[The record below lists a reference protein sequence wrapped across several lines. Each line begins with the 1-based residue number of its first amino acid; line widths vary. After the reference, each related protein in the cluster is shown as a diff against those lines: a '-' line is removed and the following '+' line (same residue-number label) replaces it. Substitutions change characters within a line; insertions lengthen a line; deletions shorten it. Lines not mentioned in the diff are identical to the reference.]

1 MANDLKKL
9 YELQEKAKTF
19 ERIGSEDR
27 ALELYLEIHATCNP
41 NTSNLFDRPM
51 ILLEKRG
58 RIAEALDLCDKA
70 ITLIDEDKMNAV
82 RSHYEEKRERLQ
94 RKLSGTKKEKAA
106 SGEKRRVNLRWLL
119 PLLPLFL
126 VLGLLF
132 FLFSP
137 KPSVYEGLE
146 VDLSEVNTGS
156 VGDLSDLF
164 GEGEETDYITDRM
177 IRGTRAAALS
187 YREVIDIAIVPEAS
201 SVGIGVLFTEG
212 TTAEDAQA
220 ILEEMA
226 KTLGGLAAAEFS
238 ELRKPTP
245 LTLGELYRHY
255 DLYLLGFNS
264 QEVLAKG
271 SKGRASLSIYWRD

>member
-27 ALELYLEIHATCNP
+27 ALELYLEIHETCNP

-51 ILLEKRG
+51 ILLEKKG
-58 RIAEALDLCDKA
+58 RIAEALALCEKA
-70 ITLIDEDKMNAV
+70 MVLIDEDKMNAV
-82 RSHYEEKRERLQ
+82 RSHYEEKEGRLR
-94 RKLSGTKKEKAA
+94 RKLSSENKS
-106 SGEKRRVNLRWLL
+106 SGQDKGKGNLRLRWIL
-119 PLLPLFL
+119 PLIPLFL
-126 VLGLLF
+126 GLGLLF

-137 KPSVYEGLE
+137 KPSVYDGLE

-156 VGDLSDLF
+156 VGDLADLF
-164 GEGEETDYITDRM
+164 GEGEDVDYITDRM

-187 YREVIDIAIVPEAS
+187 YREVIDIAIVPEES
-201 SVGIGVLFTEG
+201 SLGIGIFFEAG
-212 TTAEDAQA
+212 TSSDDAQS
-220 ILEEMA
+220 ILGEMA
-226 KTLGGLAAAEFS
+226 RTLGGLAAAEFS

-255 DLYLLGFNS
+255 DLYLLGFDN

-271 SKGRASLSIYWRD
+271 SKGRASMSIYWRD